1 MKSIYII
8 FSLSFFVLMQNF
20 AFAQCNNFNNNYP
33 QSLQSNPGTSTQVVA
48 TDMSAGD
55 WVVFNVTQGVV
66 YEWTTCGD
74 LSFDTYLSVYDMQ
87 GNLLK
92 YNDDYCGLQSKIVWM
107 ATNVGKVKV
116 LLSAYGCQTN
126 TSANMTLEWK
136 ELQNPYL
143 DPITG
148 VIPDPKQLLI
158 CGSTPDTVIAQA
170 LGNCTG
176 NFEFRFLEGATVVQA
191 WSTQDFFIASPA
203 ISTTYTVEARCSAI
217 PATVS
222 SDTFRVDVIAEPIIT
237 GNLTLCAG
245 DSTMI
250 TASGSTGD
258 FEWWTDSVGG
268 TQLDTTGV
276 FFTPAMN
283 SSNTYWVQANG
294 MGAGGGAAVLISEC
308 ATETITNSDDYIEI
322 ANLYSVPVN
331 TTGWVV
337 AISDNYSNINAVD
350 ATYWHLSGSMG
361 PCQVD
366 YRQDNSSLANYW
378 GGNMMWNPG
387 TVANGGTYNSWAIII
402 DNLGN
407 IVDFLAWGWTA
418 AEIATFNTT
427 INGHNV
433 TIGTEW
439 TGPGDPSNCGA
450 GAATNSHQRTGN
462 ADSNTMADWTCQM
475 CTQNVLNPGLSC
487 GWVSVSCRFPV
498 DIIVNPNPTI
508 TATATPDSICVGE
521 NADIS
526 ATSSGSATT
535 YIWDNGLGNGQTHSV
550 SPATTTT
557 YSVTGTDLGCTGTT
571 DVILNVVDI
580 PTFTLG
586 STDDHCGQNIGSVFV
601 QSNSGNTFLW
611 NTTPSS
617 TLDSVTTLGAGT
629 YAVKVS
635 NALCSDSSTIV
646 VNDIAGPVASF
657 TVNPQV
663 ALLGQ
668 TVNCTDMSI
677 GATTWNW
684 TFGPSLGTSIVQN
697 PFFSFYN
704 EGTYTIYLTV
714 TDDYACMDSTSREVT
729 VSAPYTFYVPNA
741 FTPDND
747 GINDYFIPKGIY
759 VDEDRYSMTIFN
771 RWGEP
776 VFETQDVNQGWDGR
790 VNTTTIESTEVSS
803 DTYIYVIKLYDVN
816 GEYHEYM
823 GQVNLIR

>member
-1 MKSIYII
+1 MKSIYLII
-8 FSLSFFVLMQNF
+8 SLSFFVLMQNF

-33 QSLQSNPGTSTQVVA
+33 ATLQSNPGSSYQVVA
-48 TDMSAGD
+48 TDMSSGD
-55 WVVFNVTQGVV
+55 YAVFEVVQGII

-74 LSFDTYLSVYDMQ
+74 LSFDTYLSIYDEQ
-87 GNLLK
+87 GNTL
-92 YNDDYCGLQSKIVWM
+92 YNFNDDNCGLQSKVVWK
-107 ATNVGKVKV
+107 ATYTGRARV
-116 LLSAYGCQTN
+116 LLSDYSCQTN
-126 TSANMTLEWK
+126 TLANMTLKWA
-136 ELQNPYL
+136 ELNNPNSR
-143 DPITG
+143 PITG
-148 VIPDPKQLLI
+148 VGPDPRQTLI
-158 CGSTPDTVIAQA
+158 CGSTPDTVYAQA
-170 LGNCTG
+170 LGTCTG
-176 NFEFRFLEGATVVQA
+176 NFEYRFLDGATVIQA
-191 WSTQDFFIASPA
+191 WSMQDFLIVSPA
-203 ISTTYTVEARCSAI
+203 VSTTYTLEARCSAI
-217 PATVS
+217 PATVF
-222 SDTFRVDVIAEPIIT
+222 SDTFRVDVIPEPIIT

-245 DSTMI
+245 DSTMV

-283 SSNTYWVQANG
+283 ASNTYWVQANG
-294 MGAGGGAAVLISEC
+294 IGAGGGAAMLITECGLDGAAGGTGSE
-308 ATETITNSDDYIEI
+308 DYIEI
-322 ANLYSVPVN
+322 SNLYSSTVN
-331 TTGWVV
+331 TSGWVV
-337 AISDNYSNINAVD
+337 AVSSSYSNINSVN
-350 ATYWHLSGSMG
+350 TILWHLPSSFP
-361 PCQVD
+361 PCSVVQRTD
-366 YRQDNSSLANYW
+366 DSNSSYYW
-378 GGNMMWNPG
+378 GSNIFWNS
-387 TVANGGTYNSWAIII
+387 TSDSWAIVI

-407 IVDFLAWGWTA
+407 VVDFLVWGWTA

-427 INGHNV
+427 INGHNI
-433 TIGTEW
+433 TIGPEW
-439 TGPGDPSNCGA
+439 IGNGWGLPCGSTGGVAYSI
-450 GAATNSHQRTGN
+450 QRTGN
-462 ADSNTMADWTCQM
+462 SDSNTNIDFVCQPSS
-475 CTQNVLNPGLSC
+475 QSQVNPGLNC

-498 DIIVNPNPTI
+498 DVTVNPNPTI

-526 ATSSGSATT
+526 ATSSGAATT
-535 YIWDNGLGNGQTHSV
+535 YVWDNGLGNGQTHSV
-550 SPATTTT
+550 SPAVTTT

-571 DVILNVVDI
+571 DVLLNVVDI
-580 PTFTLG
+580 PTFSLG

-601 QSNSGNTFLW
+601 QSNLGNTFLW
-611 NTTPSS
+611 NTIPSS
-617 TLDSVTTLGAGT
+617 TLDSVMNLGAGT
-629 YAVKVS
+629 YSVKVS
-635 NALCSDSSTIV
+635 NSLCSDSSTVV
-646 VNDIAGPVASF
+646 VNDIAGPIASF

-684 TFGPSLGTSIVQN
+684 TFGPSLGTSIIQN

-714 TDDYACMDSTSREVT
+714 TDDYACMDSTSRKVT

-759 VDEDRYSMTIFN
+759 VDEDRYSMIIFN